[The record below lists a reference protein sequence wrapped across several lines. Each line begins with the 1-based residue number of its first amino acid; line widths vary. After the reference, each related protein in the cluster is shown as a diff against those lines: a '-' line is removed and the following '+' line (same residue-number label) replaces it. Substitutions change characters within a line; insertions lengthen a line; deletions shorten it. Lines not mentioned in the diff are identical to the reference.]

1 MSIANNIT
9 FEAAMARLEE
19 LVSKIEAGGLTLDET
34 LACYEEA
41 MRLVRF
47 CNTKIDDAEQ
57 RIRLLVTAE
66 DGSVTDAPFESN
78 NEN

>member
-1 MSIANNIT
+1 MSKTNNMT

-41 MRLVRF
+41 MGLVRY
-47 CNTKIDDAEQ
+47 CNSKIEDADQ
-57 RIRLLVTAE
+57 RIRLLITAE
-66 DGSVTDAPFESN
+66 DGSVTDAPFEN
-78 NEN
+78 DNEN

>member
-1 MSIANNIT
+1 MSIENNIT

-19 LVSKIEAGGLTLDET
+19 LVSKIEDGGLSLDET

-41 MRLVRF
+41 MGLIRF
-47 CNTKIDDAEQ
+47 CNTKIEDAEQ
-57 RIRLLVTAE
+57 RIRLLVKTE
-66 DGSVTDAPFESN
+66 DGAVTDTPFDGN